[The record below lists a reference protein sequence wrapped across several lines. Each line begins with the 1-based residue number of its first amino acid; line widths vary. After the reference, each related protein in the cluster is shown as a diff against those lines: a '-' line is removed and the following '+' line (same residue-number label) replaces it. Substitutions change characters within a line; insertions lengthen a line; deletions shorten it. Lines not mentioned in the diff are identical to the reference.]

1 MMRKNKGSL
10 IALQLPLDEE
20 ERLVD
25 SDIFGKTPLEHFKG
39 DDTYEGVERRLA
51 KRYILLR
58 LVRTSLHSSKVTEL
72 LSSRGVS
79 SASIEWVIAEL
90 TASGYLNDEGWVD
103 AYVGQQQRRGQGPRA
118 IGHKLR
124 SKGVGREAAS
134 DAAQLQRA
142 PELQRQGIA
151 ALLEGRYRSYDLSDT
166 KIRQKLIAALMRRGF
181 DYSAINDALRHPA
194 TNEPAD

>member
-10 IALQLPLDEE
+10 IPLQLPGEQE

-39 DDTYEGVERRLA
+39 DDTYDVVEQRLA

-72 LSSRGVS
+72 LAARGV
-79 SASIEWVIAEL
+79 AAANIEWVIAEL

-124 SKGVGREAAS
+124 SKGVGREAAA
-134 DAAQLQRA
+134 DAAALQRA
-142 PELQRQGIA
+142 PELQHQGIT
-151 ALLEGRYRSYDLSDT
+151 ALLQGRYRNYDLSDT

-181 DYSAINDALRHPA
+181 DYSAITDALRNA
-194 TNEPAD
+194 FTNDPEG